1 MTREF
6 YEKRNNK
13 IDELFQTKQT
23 VTLKEQMISNT
34 GEESYHMR
42 FLFPLQITERG
53 KSKTAAVGYSFNIS
67 EIKQAENEQTEKRGA

>member
-1 MTREF
+1 MKSETIRLTSF
-6 YEKRNNK
+6 SK
-13 IDELFQTKQT
+13 QKQT
-23 VTLKEQMISNT
+23 VTFKEQMISNT